1 MCTISDTK
9 VTTHIIVA
17 VRLSI
22 RKPTSIFRLPTVI
35 HS

>member
-9 VTTHIIVA
+9 VTTHIIIA
-17 VRLSI
+17 VRLST
-22 RKPTSIFRLPTVI
+22 RKPISIFSEPMVI

>member
-9 VTTHIIVA
+9 VTTHIIIA
-17 VRLSI
+17 VSPSM
-22 RKPTSIFRLPTVI
+22 RKPTSIFSLPITI